1 MSELLD
7 LPIYGL
13 TQREKEGTLLSEL
26 AQLTRSHRTAC
37 PMYARILD
45 ALGTGDAFDSI
56 EDIPFLPVS
65 LFKTHRL
72 VSVPDGEVFK
82 VLTSSGTTGQ
92 EVSRIFLDRETANLQ
107 ARALVQIMSTM
118 LGNARLPMIVV
129 DTASVLRDRDV
140 FSARAAGIKGMMTFG
155 RAHFFALA
163 EDMSL
168 DVDGLKTFLAT
179 HGSQRVLLFGFTF
192 MVWKH
197 FAPAIEAAGL
207 RLNDAIL
214 IHSGGWKKVTDEAVD
229 NKTFKRRITEMTGIG
244 TIRDFY
250 GMAEQVGSV
259 FVEGED
265 GMLHPPVFADVII
278 RDPVSLAP
286 LPPGQ
291 VGVAQ
296 VISVLPRSY
305 PGHSLLTEDLAVVHS
320 VDGNG
325 TAFGGK
331 AFSVLGRIP
340 KSELRGCSDTY
351 AAAREL

>member
-1 MSELLD
+1 MSKLLD

-13 TQREKEGTLLSEL
+13 TQREKEERLLPEL
-26 AQLTRSHRTAC
+26 AQLTRHHRAAC

-45 ALGTGDAFDSI
+45 SLGTGDEFGSI

-72 VSVPDGEVFK
+72 LSVPEEEIFK

-92 EVSRIFLDRETANLQ
+92 AVSRVFLDKETANLQ
-107 ARALVQIMSTM
+107 TRALVQIMSKI
-118 LGNARLPMIVV
+118 LGPARLPMIIV
-129 DTASVLRDRDV
+129 DSASVLGDRNV

-155 RAHFFALA
+155 RAHFFALD

-168 DVDGLKTFLAT
+168 DVDGLKKFLAV
-179 HGSQRVLLFGFTF
+179 HASQRILLFGFTF

-197 FAPAIEAAGL
+197 FAPAVEASGL
-207 RLNDAIL
+207 QLNDAIL
-214 IHSGGWKKVTDEAVD
+214 IHSGGWKKLTDEAVD
-229 NKTFKRRITEMTGIG
+229 NRTFKRRIGEMTGIR

-259 FVEGED
+259 FVEGD
-265 GMLHPPVFADVII
+265 DSLLHPPAFADVII
-278 RDPVSLAP
+278 RDPITLAP

-291 VGVAQ
+291 VGVVQ

-305 PGHSLLTEDLAVVHS
+305 PGHSLLTEDRAFVQS
-320 VDGNG
+320 VDGTD
-325 TAFGGK
+325 TAFCGK
-331 AFSVLGRIP
+331 AFSVLGRFP
-340 KSELRGCSDTY
+340 NSELRGCSDTY
-351 AAAREL
+351 ATGREL

>member
-1 MSELLD
+1 MSKLLD

-13 TQREKEGTLLSEL
+13 TQREKERTLLPEL
-26 AQLTRSHRTAC
+26 AHLTRRHRAAC

-45 ALGTGDAFDSI
+45 ALGTGDEFGSI

-72 VSVPDGEVFK
+72 LSVPEEEIFK
-82 VLTSSGTTGQ
+82 VLTSSGTSGQ
-92 EVSRIFLDRETANLQ
+92 AVSRVFLDKETANLQ
-107 ARALVQIMSTM
+107 TRALVQVMSKM
-118 LGNARLPMIVV
+118 LGPARLPMILV
-129 DTASVLRDRDV
+129 DTASVLGDRNV
-140 FSARAAGIKGMMTFG
+140 FSARAAGVKGMMTFG
-155 RAHFFALA
+155 RDHFFALS

-168 DVDGLKTFLAT
+168 DVDGLKKFLAV
-179 HGSQRVLLFGFTF
+179 HESRRVLLFGFTF

-197 FAPAIEAAGL
+197 FAPAVEAAGL

-214 IHSGGWKKVTDEAVD
+214 IHSGGWKKLTDEAVD
-229 NKTFKRRITEMTGIG
+229 NITFKRRISEMTGIC

-259 FVEGED
+259 FVEGDD
-265 GMLHPPVFADVII
+265 GLLHPPVFADVII

-296 VISVLPRSY
+296 VISVLPQSY
-305 PGHSLLTEDLAVVHS
+305 PGHSLLTEDQAVVHS
-320 VDGNG
+320 VDATG
-325 TAFGGK
+325 TEFRGK
-331 AFSVLGRIP
+331 AFSVLGRFP
-340 KSELRGCSDTY
+340 NSELRGCSDTY
-351 AAAREL
+351 AAGRGL

>member
-7 LPIYGL
+7 LSIYGL
-13 TQREKEGTLLSEL
+13 TEQEKNRKLLPEL
-26 AQLTRSHRTAC
+26 ANLTRHHRSAC

-45 ALGTGDAFDSI
+45 ALGTGDTFGLI
-56 EDIPFLPVS
+56 EDLPFLPVS

-72 VSVPDGEVFK
+72 FSVPEDEIFK
-82 VLTSSGTTGQ
+82 VVTSSGTTGQ
-92 EVSRIFLDRETANLQ
+92 AVSRVFLDKETANLQ
-107 ARALVQIMSTM
+107 TRALVQIMSKI
-118 LGNARLPMIVV
+118 LGPARLPMILV
-129 DTASVLRDRDV
+129 DTASVMRDRNV
-140 FSARAAGIKGMMTFG
+140 FSARAAGVKGMMTFG
-155 RAHFFALA
+155 RAHFFALD

-168 DVDGLKTFLAT
+168 DIDGLKKFLAI
-179 HGSQRVLLFGFTF
+179 HAGQRVLLFGFTF

-197 FAPAIEAAGL
+197 FAPAVEAAGL

-214 IHSGGWKKVTDEAVD
+214 IHSGGWKKLTDEAVD
-229 NKTFKRRITEMTGIG
+229 NVTFKRRINEMTGIR

-259 FVEGED
+259 FVEGDD
-265 GMLHPPVFADVII
+265 GFLHPPAFADVII

-305 PGHSLLTEDLAVVHS
+305 PGHSLLTEDLAVAHS
-320 VDGNG
+320 IDGNG
-325 TAFGGK
+325 TAFRGK
-331 AFSVLGRIP
+331 AFSVLGRVP

-351 AAAREL
+351 ATGRGL

>member
-1 MSELLD
+1 MSKLLD

-13 TQREKEGTLLSEL
+13 TQREKERMLLSEL
-26 AQLTRSHRTAC
+26 AQLSRHHRKAC

-45 ALGTGDAFDSI
+45 ALGTPDEFHSI
-56 EDIPFLPVS
+56 DDIPFVPVS

-92 EVSRIFLDRETANLQ
+92 TVSRVFLDKETANLQ
-107 ARALVQIMSTM
+107 TRALVQIMSTM
-118 LGNARLPMIVV
+118 LGPARLPMILI
-129 DTASVLRDRDV
+129 DTASVLRDRNV

-168 DVDGLKTFLAT
+168 DLEGLKKFLAD
-179 HGSQRVLLFGFTF
+179 HASQRILLFGFTY

-197 FAPAIEAAGL
+197 FAPAAEAAGL
-207 RLNDAIL
+207 RLNDGIL
-214 IHSGGWKKVTDEAVD
+214 VHSGGWKKLTDQAVD
-229 NKTFKRRITEMTGIG
+229 NTTFKRRIHEMTGIS
-244 TIRDFY
+244 TTRDFY

-259 FVEGED
+259 FVEGDD
-265 GMLHPPVFADVII
+265 GLLHPPAFADVII
-278 RDPVSLAP
+278 RDPISLAP
-286 LPPGQ
+286 LPPGH

-296 VISVLPRSY
+296 VISLLPRSY

-320 VDGNG
+320 VDGAN

-331 AFSVLGRIP
+331 AFSVLGRVP

-351 AAAREL
+351 AAGRGQ

>member
-1 MSELLD
+1 MSKLLD

-13 TQREKEGTLLSEL
+13 TQREKENALLSEL
-26 AQLTRSHRTAC
+26 AGITRHHRKAC
-37 PMYARILD
+37 PDYARILD
-45 ALGTGDAFDSI
+45 ALGTGDAFSSI

-72 VSVPDGEVFK
+72 ASVPDGEVFK

-92 EVSRIFLDRETANLQ
+92 AVSHIFLDKETANLQ
-107 ARALVQIMSTM
+107 TRALVKIMSTM
-118 LGNARLPMIVV
+118 LGPARMPMILA
-129 DTASVLRDRDV
+129 DAESVLRDRNV

-155 RAHFFALA
+155 RSHFFALY

-168 DVDGLKTFLAT
+168 DVDGLKRFLAD
-179 HGSQRVLLFGFTF
+179 HASRRILLFGFTF
-192 MVWKH
+192 MIWKY
-197 FAPAIEAAGL
+197 FAPAVEKAGI

-214 IHSGGWKKVTDEAVD
+214 IHSGGWKKLTDEAVD
-229 NKTFKRRITEMTGIG
+229 TTTFKRRIHEMTGIG

-259 FVEGED
+259 FIEGDD
-265 GMLHPPVFADVII
+265 GFLHPPAFADVII

-286 LPPGQ
+286 LPLGK

-305 PGHSLLTEDLAVVHS
+305 PGHSLLTEDMAVVHS
-320 VDGNG
+320 VDGDG
-325 TAFGGK
+325 TGFGGK

-351 AAAREL
+351 AAGRGL

>member
-1 MSELLD
+1 MNDLFD

-13 TQREKEGTLLSEL
+13 TQREKEKTLLSEL
-26 AQLTRSHRTAC
+26 AQLTRRHRAAC
-37 PMYARILD
+37 PMYARMLR
-45 ALGTGDAFDSI
+45 ALGTGDEFDSI

-72 VSVPDGEVFK
+72 ASVPDEEVFK

-92 EVSRIFLDRETANLQ
+92 SVSRIYLDRETANLQ
-107 ARALVQIMSTM
+107 ARALAQIMLNL
-118 LGNARLPMIVV
+118 LGPARLPMILV
-129 DTASVLRDRDV
+129 DTASVLRDRNV

-155 RAHFFALA
+155 RAHFFALS

-168 DVDGLKTFLAT
+168 DIDGLKAFLAA
-179 HGSQRVLLFGFTF
+179 HAQRRVLLFGFTF

-197 FAPAIEAAGL
+197 FAPAVAAAGL
-207 RLNDAIL
+207 RFRDATL
-214 IHSGGWKKVTDEAVD
+214 IHSGGWKKLTDEAVD
-229 NKTFKRRITEMTGIG
+229 NMTFRRRISEMTGIS

-265 GMLHPPVFADVII
+265 GLLHPPAFADIII

-286 LPPGQ
+286 LPPGE

-296 VISVLPRSY
+296 VVSALPRSY
-305 PGHSLLTEDLAVVHS
+305 PGHSLLTEDQAVVHS
-320 VDGNG
+320 IDGTS
-325 TAFGGK
+325 TAIGGK
-331 AFSVLGRIP
+331 AFSVLGRVP

-351 AAAREL
+351 AAERAL

>member
-13 TQREKEGTLLSEL
+13 TQQEKARTLLPEL
-26 AQLTRSHRTAC
+26 ANLTRRHRAAC
-37 PMYARILD
+37 PMYARMLD
-45 ALGTGDAFDSI
+45 ALGTSDEFDSF

-72 VSVPDGEVFK
+72 LSVPEEEIFK

-92 EVSRIFLDRETANLQ
+92 SVSRVFLDKETANLQ
-107 ARALVQIMSTM
+107 TRALVQIMSSL
-118 LGNARLPMIVV
+118 LGPARLPMIVV
-129 DTASVLRDRDV
+129 DTASVLRDRNV
-140 FSARAAGIKGMMTFG
+140 FSARAAGVKGMMTFG
-155 RAHFFALA
+155 RAHFFALT

-168 DVDGLKTFLAT
+168 DIDGLKKFLAV
-179 HGSQRVLLFGFTF
+179 HANQRILLFGFTF

-197 FAPAIEAAGL
+197 FVPALEAAGL

-214 IHSGGWKKVTDEAVD
+214 IHSGGWKKLTDEAVD
-229 NKTFKRRITEMTGIG
+229 NVTFKQRIMEMTGIR
-244 TIRDFY
+244 TVRDFY

-259 FVEGED
+259 FVEGDD
-265 GMLHPPVFADVII
+265 GFLHPPSFADIII

-325 TAFGGK
+325 TAFRGK
-331 AFSVLGRIP
+331 AFSVLGRVP
-340 KSELRGCSDTY
+340 KSELRGCSDIY
-351 AAAREL
+351 AAGRGL